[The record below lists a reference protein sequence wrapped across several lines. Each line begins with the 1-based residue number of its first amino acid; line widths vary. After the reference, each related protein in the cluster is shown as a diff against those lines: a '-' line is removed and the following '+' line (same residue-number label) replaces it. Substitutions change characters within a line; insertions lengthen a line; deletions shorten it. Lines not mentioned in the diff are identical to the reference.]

1 MAQRGTVRPDN
12 VKTLS
17 QWAKQWGT
25 KTNLGFEPTTREA
38 VVYSED
44 GKRTVVKKFD
54 WRREGD
60 VLTILSNPT
69 RFSAP
74 AREAAQRRFGS
85 FQEAQAQIRQQGELE
100 IRQQETALLL
110 AWQKYR
116 AAPPETQAI
125 IKREIMTAER
135 TLRTTE
141 EALARALLPERV
153 GRNLEDYAA
162 VYNPPMPMGQRGLP
176 LAAASGAGAGVLDRL
191 ASALGGGGG
200 SSAGADVGRPALG
213 GAESSSEEAPA
224 AAAAATAED
233 SS

>member
-12 VKTLS
+12 IKTLS

-25 KTNLGFEPTTREA
+25 KTNLGFEPTTREP

-60 VLTILSNPT
+60 MMTILSNPN

-85 FQEAQAQIRQQGELE
+85 FQEAQAQLRQQGELE
-100 IRQQETALLL
+100 IRQQETALLQ

-135 TLRTTE
+135 VLRNTE
-141 EALARALLPERV
+141 EALAKALMPERV
-153 GRNLEDYAA
+153 GRTLDDYDS
-162 VYNPPMPMGQRGLP
+162 VYNPPIPMAQRGLP
-176 LAAASGAGAGVLDRL
+176 LAAASGVGALERL

-200 SSAGADVGRPALG
+200 
-213 GAESSSEEAPA
+213 EEG
-224 AAAAATAED
+224 AAATAEG
-233 SS
+233 S